1 MARLAFRT
9 ALLGGVAAVS
19 AALAAVPAAWAVPV
33 TFAQFT
39 EMQTGSPTGSGAPQ
53 NIVFYQAANG
63 RSGLLNTADT
73 KAGDNVFFS
82 FLGYDNLPEGLL
94 GQQRAH
100 LKINGGAGV
109 TTTAPV
115 VSSASPATGMLLS
128 QPFNGEFT
136 LSFTRDTPFVPT
148 FGPLAGRGLTNL
160 LTVTLG
166 PLDGVNPVL
175 SGYSKTKALAGT
187 FDKNLVKLTYSSDFL
202 DFSKVDDRNAA
213 VSFSAV
219 VNSLLQQGSFLR
231 SFRADMTGTFA
242 ADPAPIL
249 LVGYPVP
256 EPASVALFGAGVL
269 GLALVRRR
277 AA

>member
-9 ALLGGVAAVS
+9 ALLGGAAAMS
-19 AALAAVPAAWAVPV
+19 AALAAAPAAQAVPV

-39 EMQTGSPTGSGAPQ
+39 EAQTGTSSGAPQ
-53 NIVFYQAANG
+53 NLVFTRAADG
-63 RSGLLNTADT
+63 RSGRLNTADT

-109 TTTAPV
+109 TTTARV
-115 VSSASPATGMLLS
+115 VSSASPGTGTLLS

-136 LSFTRDTPFVPT
+136 LAFTRDTPFVPT
-148 FGPLAGRGLTNL
+148 FGLLAGRGLTNL

-166 PLDGVNPVL
+166 PLDGVSPVL
-175 SGYSKTKALAGT
+175 SGYTGTKALAGT
-187 FDKNLVKLTYSSDFL
+187 FDKDLVKLTFSSDFL
-202 DFSKVDDRNAA
+202 DFSNVQDRNAA

-219 VNSLLQQGSFLR
+219 VNSLLQQGNFLR
-231 SFRADMTGTFA
+231 SFRADATGTFA
-242 ADPAPIL
+242 ADPAPLL
-249 LVGYPVP
+249 LVGLPVP
-256 EPASVALFGAGVL
+256 EPASVALLGAGLL
-269 GLALVRRR
+269 GLVLVRRR

>member
-1 MARLAFRT
+1 MTKLAFRT
-9 ALLGGVAAVS
+9 AMLGGVAAMS
-19 AALAAVPAAWAVPV
+19 AALAAAPAAQAVPV

-39 EMQTGSPTGSGAPQ
+39 EVHTGSASGSGAPQ
-53 NIVFYQAANG
+53 NLTFTRAADG
-63 RSGLLNTADT
+63 RSGKLNTADT
-73 KAGDNVFFS
+73 KAGDDVFFS
-82 FLGYDNLPEGLL
+82 FLGYNNLPETLL

-109 TTTAPV
+109 TTTASV
-115 VSSASPATGMLLS
+115 VASSSPGIGTLLS
-128 QPFNGEFT
+128 QPFNGTFT
-136 LSFTRDTPFVPT
+136 LTFTRDTPFVPT
-148 FGPLAGRGLTNL
+148 FGPLKGRSLTNL
-160 LTVTLG
+160 LTVTMG
-166 PLDGVNPVL
+166 PLDGVSPVL
-175 SGYSKTKALAGT
+175 SGYKGTKALAGT
-187 FDKNLVKLTYSSDFL
+187 FDKDLVTLEYTSDFL
-202 DFSKVDDRNAA
+202 DFSKVEDRNAA